1 MTNLNLILI
10 LQCVMDRIFIDENEE
25 NEKEK
30 EWDEIESKKQEK
42 INLEQIYE
50 EMINIMKKENR
61 KKIIKRQY

>member
-1 MTNLNLILI
+1 
-10 LQCVMDRIFIDENEE
+10 MDRIFIDENEE